1 MPLIILVFF
10 FILMLFEAAG
20 HLIFVFII
28 STQKYKI
35 VVKMKNTKKQVKQ
48 WLNHY
53 QKVGNNILVLYKMKK
68 KLHHRKYNDNTD
80 AH

>member
-1 MPLIILVFF
+1 MSVAFFFNLAVFLVMPLIILVFF

-35 VVKMKNTKKQVKQ
+35 VVKIKTQKKQVKQ
-48 WLNHY
+48 
-53 QKVGNNILVLYKMKK
+53 
-68 KLHHRKYNDNTD
+68 
-80 AH
+80 